1 MFSCILYVV
10 DEVVVYIY
18 IWEYLNGFVYLF
30 CENWSMKV
38 EEIMVFM
45 YWCKRYLIIWVF
57 IFLNI
62 FFVDIFFVCIVKKK
76 GIFVCICIGLILIFV
91 Y

>member
-30 CENWSMKV
+30 CEN
-38 EEIMVFM
+38 
-45 YWCKRYLIIWVF
+45 
-57 IFLNI
+57 
-62 FFVDIFFVCIVKKK
+62 
-76 GIFVCICIGLILIFV
+76 
-91 Y
+91 